1 MMMNCSRILSVVI
14 LLGLLLSLIPTTAGA
29 VPLTDPKIGGM
40 TAFVFNGTSVTVTD
54 GTDTNYEIVV
64 YHADDTETNPQT
76 TTAGNSVTYSVPA
89 GDDGELSIAIKKAG
103 GAYVFSGNGKGNIT
117 VKKGATGNAY
127 LHLNGLTL
135 SSSFTSVIT
144 VNKDSTVPCT
154 IYAMSNTVNTLT
166 DAAQNNSD
174 LYTDNAAAESAVI
187 KAKASSNVWILG
199 NGTLNI
205 NGNAKN
211 GIKGNGKLTIAGN
224 VQLNVNAVDNGISG
238 EDTVTVYSGNIDV
251 TTHEGDGIKCGADDT
266 PTGDIVIHGGTF
278 TIDAYAD
285 GIQATANLTIH
296 GGVFDI
302 TCFGGYTATYDGDSD
317 AYPSAKGLKAS
328 GSYTDENGVETD
340 ATECYLTINGGY
352 FLINSPD
359 DAIHSDKDVAVTAG
373 VLDLYSADDGI
384 HSEYANVIGK
394 QNADNNDLYITIHK
408 CYEGIEGAN
417 ITIHSGIINIFAS
430 DDSINAANSDLGSS
444 EPGGF
449 GGSSGNSYAFSI
461 DITGGIIYC
470 ASLSGDCLDSNRDFT
485 ISGGT
490 LVVLGSITQQDN
502 TAVDTDGTF
511 AIQGGEI
518 LTIGNSGMLKNPTT
532 TQNYCSWTATGSATA
547 STGGSS
553 SGGSSSIGRPN
564 RPNQG
569 GMPGGSSSG
578 GSVVGNNKQ
587 LTITDVSGKTL
598 ISVAIQWDGNPS
610 GSASYAL
617 YSNASL
623 ASGSS
628 YTLTVGTVQTIRGGS
643 NITSHD
649 VSKQPQTPA
658 TDESVTPASPD
669 GIIASEANSGAD
681 EPSPTPT
688 PTPTVLYGDVD
699 GNGTVTAA
707 DALEI
712 LKNVVGNV
720 TLTDNQVTAAD
731 VDNSGNVSSADALYV
746 LKWVVGKIDRFPIEQ
761 A

>member
-1 MMMNCSRILSVVI
+1 MNRSRILSLVI
-14 LLGLLLSLIPTTAGA
+14 LLGLLLTLFPTSAGA
-29 VPLTDPKIGGM
+29 VSLTDPKIGGM
-40 TAFVFNGTSVTVTD
+40 TSFVFNGTSVTVTD

-64 YHADDTETNPQT
+64 YHADDTETDPK
-76 TTAGNSVTYSVPA
+76 TATSGDSVTYSVPE
-89 GDDGELSIAIKKAG
+89 GDDGELSVAIKKAG

-117 VKKGATGNAY
+117 VKKGATGTAY

-144 VNKDSTVPCT
+144 VNKDSSTTCS
-154 IYAMSNTVNTLT
+154 IYTMNNTVNTLT

-174 LYTDNAAAESAVI
+174 LYPDNAAAESAVI

-296 GGVFDI
+296 GGVFNI
-302 TCFGGYTATYDGDSD
+302 TCFGGYTSTYDGDSD

-328 GSYTDENGVETD
+328 GSYTDANGAETD

-417 ITIHSGIINIFAS
+417 IAIHSGIINIFAS
-430 DDSINAANSDLGSS
+430 DDSINAANSDLG
-444 EPGGF
+444 
-449 GGSSGNSYAFSI
+449 NNYAFSV

-547 STGGSS
+547 STGGTSG
-553 SGGSSSIGRPN
+553 GGSSSIGRPG
-564 RPNQG
+564 RPGQG
-569 GMPGGSSSG
+569 GMPGGGSSG

-587 LTITDVSGKTL
+587 LTITDASGKTL

-610 GSASYAL
+610 GSASYVL

-623 ASGSS
+623 TSGSS
-628 YTLTVGTVQTIRGGS
+628 YTLTVGTVQTVSGGS
-643 NITSHD
+643 NITSHE

-658 TDESVTPASPD
+658 TDESATPAIPSE
-669 GIIASEANSGAD
+669 IIASDTINTDNE
-681 EPSPTPT
+681 PTP
-688 PTPTVLYGDVD
+688 PTVTILYGDVD
-699 GNGTVTAA
+699 NDNTVSAA
-707 DALEI
+707 DALEV
-712 LKNVVGNV
+712 LKSVVGNV
-720 TLTDNQVTAAD
+720 TLTPNQMIAAD
-731 VDNSGNVSSADALYV
+731 VDGNGTTSSSDALYI
-746 LKWVVGKIDRFPIEQ
+746 LKWVVGKIDVFPAQ
-761 A
+761 Q

>member
-1 MMMNCSRILSVVI
+1 MTPNILGGIFMQRFRLSALI
-14 LLGLLLSLIPTTAGA
+14 LIMGMIISQFTIIGSA
-29 VPLTDPKIGGM
+29 VSLTDPIIEGM
-40 TAFVFNGTSVTVTD
+40 TAFIFNGNSVTVTD

-64 YHADDTETNPQT
+64 YHADDTETDPQT
-76 TTAGNSVTYSVPA
+76 TEIGNSVTYSVPA
-89 GDDGELSIAIKKAG
+89 EDDGEISVAIKKAG
-103 GAYVFSGNGKGNIT
+103 GSYVFSGNGKGNIT
-117 VKKGATGNAY
+117 VKKGATNPSY

-144 VNKDSTVPCT
+144 VNKDSTALCT
-154 IYAMSNTVNTLT
+154 IYAMNGTANTLT
-166 DAAQNNSD
+166 DAEQNNSD
-174 LYTDNAAAESAVI
+174 LYPDNAAAESAVI

-266 PTGDIVIHGGTF
+266 PVGNITIYGGTI

-302 TCFGGYTATYDGDSD
+302 TCFGGYTSTYDGDSD

-352 FLINSPD
+352 FLINAPD
-359 DAIHSDKDVAVTAG
+359 DAIHSDKNIAITAG
-373 VLDLYSADDGI
+373 VFDLYSADDGI
-384 HSEYANVIGK
+384 HSEYANVIGTK
-394 QNADNNDLYITIHK
+394 GANNTTLYITIHK

-417 ITIHSGIINIFAS
+417 ITINSGIIHIFAS
-430 DDSINAANSDLGSS
+430 DDSINAANSDLG
-444 EPGGF
+444 
-449 GGSSGNSYAFSI
+449 NNYAFSV

-470 ASLSGDCLDSNRDFT
+470 ASLSGDCLDSNRNFT

-532 TQNYCSWTATGSATA
+532 TQNYCSWTSAGSATA
-547 STGGSS
+547 SNGGSS
-553 SGGSSSIGRPN
+553 GGGSSSIGRPT
-564 RPNQG
+564 RPGQS
-569 GMPGGSSSG
+569 GGSSGG

-587 LTITDVSGKTL
+587 LTITDASGKAL

-628 YTLTVGTVQTIRGGS
+628 YTLTVGTVQTISGGS

-658 TDESVTPASPD
+658 TDEVATPAIPD
-669 GIIASEANSGAD
+669 GIIAVNIQSGTD
-681 EPSPTPT
+681 DPSPSP
-688 PTPTVLYGDVD
+688 PVVTVLYGDTDND
-699 GNGTVTAA
+699 GSITAA
-707 DALEI
+707 DALAI
-712 LKNVVGNV
+712 LKSVVGNI
-720 TLTDNQVTAAD
+720 TLTNVQLLASD
-731 VDNSGNVSSADALYV
+731 VDADNKVSSADALYV
-746 LKWVVGKIDRFPIEQ
+746 LKRVVGKIETFPIEQ
-761 A
+761 AI